1 MVYTFWQFG
10 KLHLWMRRL
19 LSSSEFEATV
29 DADADVTVVAALAAL
44 EPEAARSNL
53 NIDLAF
59 KTGGCVDP

>member
-1 MVYTFWQFG
+1 M
-10 KLHLWMRRL
+10 